1 MKKVAILSLALLPI
15 FGLAQKS
22 KVQTAWRSLNDYEA
36 TVKDGKPDVLYL
48 NKAKEAIDLAL
59 ANEETKNQGKTHAYK
74 ARISYAQYQYSLAQ
88 ELKKLEATTPD
99 KNERAMLAYGNAPLT
114 DFEQA
119 NDELSKIQELDP
131 KFMETIKEGL
141 TKGTSMLGEDDLKFA
156 MVAQQM
162 KMESGNIASGKYKAK
177 KYDEAADYFYKTGF
191 MNTMLYKVKDT
202 SNFYNACVSAAK
214 AKNNAKIIEY
224 NKKMID
230 GKIASPYN
238 YESLFNA
245 NIAKGDSATALEYLR
260 KGRVAFPNDMGL
272 LNNETNQFLAKGKQ
286 QEALT
291 NLKAAS
297 EKDPNNALF
306 YLVSGN
312 IYDNMAN
319 PKDKATGKDLDKP
332 ANFDEMFKNAEDNY
346 SKAVALK
353 PANDL
358 LYNSLYNLGAMYNN
372 YGGYLQTKAQA
383 LTIAQIAKDKTLQPG
398 LEAKSQEFYK
408 KAIPHLEQA
417 LNVKPDDKATMGAL
431 RKLYLLTG
439 NEAKAKEMNDKLKA
453 GK

>member
-15 FGLAQKS
+15 FGVAQKS

-36 TVKDGKPDVLYL
+36 TVKDGKPDVVYL
-48 NKAKEAIDLAL
+48 TKAKEAIDLAL

-74 ARISYAQYQYSLAQ
+74 ARISYAFYQYSLAQ

-119 NDELSKIQELDP
+119 NEELNKIQELDP

-156 MVAQQM
+156 LVAQQM

-230 GKIASPYN
+230 GKIASSYN

-245 NIAKGDSATALEYLR
+245 HIAKGDSTTALEYLR

-272 LNNETNQFLAKGKQ
+272 LNNETNQFLARGKQ

-306 YLVSGN
+306 YLVAGN

-319 PKDKATGKDLDKP
+319 PKDKASGKDLDKP
-332 ANFDEMFKNAEDNY
+332 ANFDELFKNAEDNY
-346 SKAVALK
+346 SKSIALK
-353 PANDL
+353 PATEL

-372 YGGYLQTKAQA
+372 YGGYLQTKASN
-383 LTIAQIAKDKTLQPG
+383 LTIAEAAKKG
-398 LEAKSQEFYK
+398 KEMEAKSQEFYK

-417 LNVKPDDKATMGAL
+417 LSVKPDDRATMGAL

-439 NEAKAKEMNDKLKA
+439 NEAKGKEMNEKMKTA
-453 GK
+453 K